1 MKPSNETIQCDLNKT
16 LQDAD
21 NNVGNS
27 LNDGMDPTEKL
38 LSKLVNNLQQQT
50 AILVAESRN
59 QTAEQFRQLI
69 DKVQA
74 TFEAQF
80 RKLSKKDRS
89 SSEKRFLRLFAQIQT
104 ASNEQMRFLLQTSV
118 DVILNIRSNSFLSTT
133 SEDVKTNFAHQSPSF
148 LSTTS
153 VDPKTNIADQYP
165 SDSVENG
172 HYNTDW
178 NDIKDVIMHESIDRH
193 AIGPAQR
200 QALCGMGLEFAIM
213 QF

>member
-80 RKLSKKDRS
+80 RKLSKKVRS

-133 SEDVKTNFAHQSPSF
+133 SEDA
-148 LSTTS
+148 
-153 VDPKTNIADQYP
+153 KTNIAHQYP
-165 SDSVENG
+165 SDSVENR

-200 QALCGMGLEFAIM
+200 QALCGMGLEFEIM